1 MEDNNNMEDNK
12 RRFKQYNYNEDLNIY
27 NNFDNLNLKKELLKG
42 IYAYGFE
49 YPSDIQKISIKP
61 IIDKRN
67 IIAQSQSGTG
77 KTACFGIGLIQNIDL
92 SIKKTQCI
100 ILTPTRELAKQIYN
114 VLESLTKFLPELNIE
129 LVIGGNVGNYNT
141 KINKFNHMKKENSI
155 INHILVATPGRLYD
169 CIQKNKIDI
178 KYIKTFVLD
187 EADEMLSF
195 GFYEQVSNILDF
207 LNKKT
212 QILLFSA
219 TIPPEMLKLIKSCN
233 LLNNPVEILVNEV
246 NVTLDGIKQ
255 FYVAV
260 SDQYKYETLLE
271 LYNCININ
279 QAIIYSNNKR
289 KVEDITK
296 QLINDNFAAN
306 YISGDMKQIERN
318 AVMEEFRSGGIRVLV
333 TTDLLARGID
343 IQQISLVVNYDIPND
358 IESYIHRIGRSGRFG
373 RKGVSINFLDP
384 TKSYE
389 KKIMREIEDIYKC
402 TIEELPL
409 DFQKYF

>member
-1 MEDNNNMEDNK
+1 MEDNK

-114 VLESLTKFLPELNIE
+114 VLESLTKFLPELNID

-141 KINKFNHMKKENSI
+141 KINKFNHMKKENNKV
-155 INHILVATPGRLYD
+155 NHILVATPGRLYD

-389 KKIMREIEDIYKC
+389 KKIMRDIEDIYRC

>member
-1 MEDNNNMEDNK
+1 MENNK
-12 RRFKQYNYNEDLNIY
+12 RIFKQYNYNEDIKIY

-114 VLESLTKFLPELNIE
+114 VLDSLAKFLPELNID
-129 LVIGGNVGNYNT
+129 LVIGGNVGRYNT
-141 KINKFNHMKKENSI
+141 KLNKFNHIKKENSI

-195 GFYEQVSNILDF
+195 GFYEQVSNILDY

-306 YISGDMKQIERN
+306 YISSDMKQNERN

-389 KKIMREIEDIYKC
+389 KKIMRDIEDTYKC
-402 TIEELPL
+402 SIEELPL

>member
-1 MEDNNNMEDNK
+1 MEDNK

-27 NNFDNLNLKKELLKG
+27 NNFDNLNLNKDLLKG

-114 VLESLTKFLPELNIE
+114 VLESLTKFLPELNID

-141 KINKFNHMKKENSI
+141 KINKFNHMKKENNKV
-155 INHILVATPGRLYD
+155 NHILVATPGRLYD

-389 KKIMREIEDIYKC
+389 KKIMRDIEDIYRC

>member
-1 MEDNNNMEDNK
+1 MEDNK

-92 SIKKTQCI
+92 SVKKTQCI

-114 VLESLTKFLPELNIE
+114 VLDSLTKFLPELNID

-141 KINKFNHMKKENSI
+141 KINKFNHMKKENNKV
-155 INHILVATPGRLYD
+155 NHILVATPGRLYD

-389 KKIMREIEDIYKC
+389 KKIMRDIEDIYRC

>member
-1 MEDNNNMEDNK
+1 MEDNK

-114 VLESLTKFLPELNIE
+114 VLESLTKFLPELNID

>member
-1 MEDNNNMEDNK
+1 MEDNK

-114 VLESLTKFLPELNIE
+114 VLESLTKFLPELNID

-141 KINKFNHMKKENSI
+141 KINKFNHMKKEDNI

-389 KKIMREIEDIYKC
+389 KKIMRDIEDIYKC

>member
-1 MEDNNNMEDNK
+1 MEDNK

-114 VLESLTKFLPELNIE
+114 VLEALTKFLPELNID

-141 KINKFNHMKKENSI
+141 KINKFNHMKKENNKV
-155 INHILVATPGRLYD
+155 NHILVATPGRLYD

-389 KKIMREIEDIYKC
+389 KKIMRDIEDIYRC